1 MLFEVQVKYLV
12 AVIVGLISNYIQLSS
27 VVLLL
32 LWKLAIA
39 RADQTQS
46 CVEDDVEDLVESEYT
61 NPATSPFKHILGD
74 RFVSTLSCLT
84 NGKS

>member
-46 CVEDDVEDLVESEYT
+46 CVEDDVEDLVE
-61 NPATSPFKHILGD
+61 
-74 RFVSTLSCLT
+74 
-84 NGKS
+84 

>member
-27 VVLLL
+27 VVLL